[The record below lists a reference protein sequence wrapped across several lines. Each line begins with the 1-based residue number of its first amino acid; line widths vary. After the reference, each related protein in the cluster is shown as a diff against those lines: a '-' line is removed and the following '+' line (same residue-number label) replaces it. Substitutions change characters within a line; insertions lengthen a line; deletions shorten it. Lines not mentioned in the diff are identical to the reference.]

1 MCGVVAGFKARCVW
15 SVCGERQVGGGER
28 GKGDRGRG
36 GEVMSGQVLAESL
49 RCLVLFANSLLLSLQ

>member
-28 GKGDRGRG
+28 GKGDRRGRG
-36 GEVMSGQVLAESL
+36 DEVVSGQVLAEYL
-49 RCLVLFANSLLLSLQ
+49 QCLVFAHSLLLSLQ